1 MSLRVYTLS
10 AISVTLSAVAGLW
23 LGAIM
28 ASAQPRVETATPAIS
43 AVSQTELS
51 TTPPRP

>member
-28 ASAQPRVETATPAIS
+28 ATAQPHVETATPAIS
-43 AVSQTELS
+43 TVSQAELTT
-51 TTPPRP
+51 TTPRP